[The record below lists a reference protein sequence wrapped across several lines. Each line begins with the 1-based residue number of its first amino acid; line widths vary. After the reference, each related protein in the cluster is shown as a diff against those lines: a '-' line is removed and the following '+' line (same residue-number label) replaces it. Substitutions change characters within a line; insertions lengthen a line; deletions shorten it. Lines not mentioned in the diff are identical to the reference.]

1 MKKIATKVH
10 KETQRK
16 IFLLNKSLVYLCV
29 TLWLKKLKRS
39 SRMTK
44 AAETLEIDRISFQLG
59 MINCFVEMVACG
71 VKKLALSP
79 PLLPEDYQKIRQASE
94 KIVNGFN
101 IQAYLE
107 KSLMVTDLQTEDFTK
122 GKWSIL
128 YFKSNDVL
136 ESYLE
141 LKKKKKELEAAGKYD
156 KAAGK
161 EISGEFMRL
170 LSYTEDVIEEKL
182 SKTRP
187 KSPFMLI
194 D

>member
-1 MKKIATKVH
+1 M
-10 KETQRK
+10 
-16 IFLLNKSLVYLCV
+16 
-29 TLWLKKLKRS
+29 KRS
-39 SRMTK
+39 SYMTGSM
-44 AAETLEIDRISFQLG
+44 ETLKIDRISFQLG

-79 PLLPEDYQKIRQASE
+79 PLLPGDYQKIQQASE
-94 KIVNGFN
+94 KIVKGFN
-101 IQAYLE
+101 IKSYLE
-107 KSLMVTDLQTEDFTK
+107 KSLLVTLLQTEDFTK

-128 YFKSNDVL
+128 YYKNNDVL

-141 LKKKKKELEAAGKYD
+141 LKKKKQELEAVGKYD

-161 EISGEFMRL
+161 EISREFMRL

-187 KSPFMLI
+187 TSPFMLI
-194 D
+194 E

>member
-1 MKKIATKVH
+1 MTDS
-10 KETQRK
+10 KET
-16 IFLLNKSLVYLCV
+16 
-29 TLWLKKLKRS
+29 LK
-39 SRMTK
+39 
-44 AAETLEIDRISFQLG
+44 IDRISFQLG

-79 PLLPEDYQKIRQASE
+79 PLLPGEYQKIQQASE
-94 KIVNGFN
+94 EIVKGFN
-101 IQAYLE
+101 IQSYLE
-107 KSLMVTDLQTEDFTK
+107 KSLMVTDLQTPDFTK
-122 GKWSIL
+122 GKWSVL

-141 LKKKKKELEAAGKYD
+141 LKKKKKELETAGKYD

-161 EISGEFMRL
+161 EISREFMRL